1 MKTMQKVVSTPR
13 IAMRGVANQRGS
25 KRGSLFGPLISGRGR
40 DHHFGQ
46 LGPKTMTF
54 DVQIMGIVILTKS
67 DKRWSKVVKMRVRKQ
82 TPLKS
87 RKKWVIQKSRVR
99 PQNH

>member
-1 MKTMQKVVSTPR
+1 
-13 IAMRGVANQRGS
+13 
-25 KRGSLFGPLISGRGR
+25 
-40 DHHFGQ
+40 
-46 LGPKTMTF
+46 MTF

-67 DKRWSKVVKMRVRKQ
+67 DKRWSKVVKKWVRKQ